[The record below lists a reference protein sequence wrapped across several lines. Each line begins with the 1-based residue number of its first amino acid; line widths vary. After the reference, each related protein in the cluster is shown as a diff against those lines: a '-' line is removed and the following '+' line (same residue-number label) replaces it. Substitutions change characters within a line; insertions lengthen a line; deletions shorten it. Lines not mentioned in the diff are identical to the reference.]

1 MKMSKRKTKEK
12 SLFLKDK
19 GEKWGELFF
28 HYFEEILDRFVL
40 KKLEQKNYPQGRNR
54 LMSEDIY

>member
-1 MKMSKRKTKEK
+1 MNHR
-12 SLFLKDK
+12 

-28 HYFEEILDRFVL
+28 HYFEELLERFVN
-40 KKLEQKNYPQGRNR
+40 KKWEQRHSHKVVGRGR